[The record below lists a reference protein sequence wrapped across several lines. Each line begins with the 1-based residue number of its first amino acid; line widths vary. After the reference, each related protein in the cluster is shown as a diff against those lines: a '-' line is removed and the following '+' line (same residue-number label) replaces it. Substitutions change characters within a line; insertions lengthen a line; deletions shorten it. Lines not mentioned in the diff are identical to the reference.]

1 MMENNFLEEANN
13 ILYMM
18 IDIKNPIKLFILK
31 RRLLKSLN
39 KWNEMTLLSISDVK
53 TFTRICNKRKY
64 IKSDNITVK
73 DNIISIYNSK
83 CVFDYNRMTLSISGN
98 DKLNIICAYGDSEEQ
113 FSYSIYDKEF
123 SEMKH
128 KIIFHAFCK
137 AIKECMTV
145 YIETT
150 LKNKKEGK

>member
-1 MMENNFLEEANN
+1 MMETNFLEEANN

-31 RRLLKSLN
+31 RKLLKSLN

-53 TFTRICNKRKY
+53 TFIRIFNNRY
-64 IKSDNITVK
+64 ISAYYIAVNDN
-73 DNIISIYNSK
+73 NISIFDK
-83 CVFDYNRMTLSISGN
+83 RCVFGYTRMTLFVSSN
-98 DKLNIICAYGDSEEQ
+98 DRLNIECARNGNVEDC

-128 KIIFHAFCK
+128 KVIFHAFCK
-137 AIKECMTV
+137 AIKECMTE
-145 YIETT
+145 YINTT
-150 LKNKKEGK
+150 LRNKREN